1 MSSFLHRILGSP
13 IKTLAAL
20 MILWG
25 SLVLTVAIMWT
36 EGNIPL
42 IAGTLL
48 GGITLYVLDF
58 FIARKRHTPNQ
69 YWTGQISVV
78 FLVLMIYGL
87 SYLRYQGE
95 TTIIFPEGTQQEAII
110 VFGIKDAPPL
120 PMSIFWKKTFV
131 MPESGFL
138 VTSTLIEDLPGYR
151 IHTLDPE
158 GNDLRLDKQFFH
170 ETCTDNKNLLTAYYF
185 TPQRYYPYIP
195 FNGTEVQK
203 AYQKVYEDLC
213 TNRIQSHYIDTR
225 TIYQMPR
232 SILMD
237 SILRE
242 QPKTISID
250 SFYLDQDEINSNAYK
265 EYIPNDQFHRTLSG
279 AEVTGLLHASKN
291 ITDEDFKE
299 YLNKELQPIRD
310 NFKRINSIEK
320 WDRID
325 TIEIWEST
333 EGGHANFFYLNGTLE
348 KVLVRHF
355 GETYQ
360 NLTEY
365 YLLDGQ
371 LSFAFEKEIIYNR
384 PIDWDSTRMIE
395 NHDDQVWDFDK
406 SDIHEHRNYFIN
418 GQLVRQLYNQDCGAP
433 FAQEYLKAEQERI
446 LKEFYS
452 TPLVPHIN

>member
-1 MSSFLHRILGSP
+1 
-13 IKTLAAL
+13 

-25 SLVLTVAIMWT
+25 SLILVVAIMWT

-58 FIARKRHTPNQ
+58 FIARKRHAAPVQ
-69 YWTGQISVV
+69 YWTGQISIV

-120 PMSIFWKKTFV
+120 PMSILWKKKFV

-151 IHTLDPE
+151 IHTLNPE

-185 TPQRYYPYIP
+185 TPQRYYRYIP

-213 TNRIQSHYIDTR
+213 AERIQSHYIDTR
-225 TIYQMPR
+225 TIYQIPR

-237 SILRE
+237 SILKE
-242 QPKTISID
+242 QPKTIESFYIDQNEVNLNEYEEFIPID
-250 SFYLDQDEINSNAYK
+250 S
-265 EYIPNDQFHRTLSG
+265 IPYDRFDTI
-279 AEVTGLLHASKN
+279 LLYASKHMA
-291 ITDEDFKE
+291 DEDFKE
-299 YLNKELQPIRD
+299 YLTKELQPIRD

-320 WDRID
+320 WDAID
-325 TIEIWEST
+325 TIQTWEST
-333 EGGHANFFYLNGTLE
+333 EGGQIEHYYLNETLE

-355 GETYQ
+355 GETRQ
-360 NLTEY
+360 DLTEY
-365 YLLDGQ
+365 YLLDSQ

-384 PIDWDSTRMIE
+384 PLFYDSTSMIE
-395 NHDDQVWDFDK
+395 NHDDQVFDFDK

-418 GQLVRQLYNQDCGAP
+418 GQLVHQLYNQDCGAP
-433 FAQEYLKAEQERI
+433 FAPEYLKAEHERI

-452 TPLVPHIN
+452 TPLIPHIN